1 MVGRQYE
8 RRRRRLAVAAQR
20 AATLLEVLTVAG
32 IIAVVALFI
41 GIPSYASYARE
52 RQARDAA
59 STLAQ
64 DLALLERSAQNDEG
78 AGATLE
84 IDSASPFAYSC
95 YHGRPSN
102 LDPRTTLG
110 GLIVQRSF
118 PGVTLGYGPIGKNT
132 PLLFASNGSAQYFD
146 GVHWVDQHGPPI
158 AFTLTPAS
166 YQSGAA
172 AVTLDMFT
180 GEISGP

>member
-1 MVGRQYE
+1 MVGRQHE
-8 RRRRRLAVAAQR
+8 RRRRLTVAAR
-20 AATLLEVLTVAG
+20 RGATLLEVLAVAG
-32 IIAVVALFI
+32 IIALVALFI
-41 GIPSYASYARE
+41 GIPSYATYARE
-52 RQARDAA
+52 RQAHDAA

-110 GLIVQRSF
+110 GLIVRRSF
-118 PGVTLGYGPIGKNT
+118 PGVALGYGPISAST

-158 AFTLTPAS
+158 PFTLTATGG
-166 YQSGAA
+166 QSHAA
-172 AVTLDMFT
+172 AVMIDMFT

>member
-1 MVGRQYE
+1 MVGRQHE
-8 RRRRRLAVAAQR
+8 RRRRLAVTSQR
-20 AATLLEVLTVAG
+20 AATVLEVLAVAG
-32 IIAVVALFI
+32 IIALIALFI
-41 GIPSYASYARE
+41 GIPSYATYARE

-64 DLALLERSAQNDEG
+64 DIALLERSAQNDEG

-84 IDSASPFAYSC
+84 IDSTSPLAYSC

-110 GLIVQRSF
+110 ALIVQRSF
-118 PGVTLGYGPIGKNT
+118 PDVTLGDGPINAST

-146 GVHWVDQHGPPI
+146 GTQWVDQHGPPI
-158 AFTLTPAS
+158 AFTLTPPADH
-166 YQSGAA
+166 YHAA

>member
-1 MVGRQYE
+1 MVGRQHE
-8 RRRRRLAVAAQR
+8 RRRRVAVAAR
-20 AATLLEVLTVAG
+20 RGATLLEVLAVAG
-32 IIAVVALFI
+32 IIALVALFL
-41 GIPSYASYARE
+41 GIPSYATYARE

-84 IDSASPFAYSC
+84 IDSASPLAYSC

-110 GLIVQRSF
+110 ALIVQRSF
-118 PGVTLGYGPIGKNT
+118 PGVALGYGPIGKNT

-158 AFTLTPAS
+158 AFTLTATGD
-166 YQSGAA
+166 QSHEA
-172 AVTLDMFT
+172 AVTIDMFT